1 VQYIYKQGGSTVT
14 TRGAFVAFPAGMD
27 RVLQCRSQIKTR
39 QLATTRV
46 SVTASVCLSAQTPL
60 RTTQYCHRAER
71 GAPEKKAKEKFI
83 DIMYYVPS
91 PDDVLINRLVA
102 SATAKTEIVD
112 TGEEK
117 AVRFSHVEV
126 SFPCDEHDN
135 FFENNKT
142 MGFSIVQNGSVH
154 FRLKS
159 WRDEYVAIRI
169 YIDAIIYDKLY
180 KTCALLALQN
190 IKFDRFAMYAA
201 VLLPVDV
208 LRRRTRMQHGTYCSK
223 IITEVLQEC
232 EIGGPLLATAV
243 ACQSTPNML
252 YMFLGGHKS
261 APVARHPPGDRVSDA

>member
-1 VQYIYKQGGSTVT
+1 
-14 TRGAFVAFPAGMD
+14 MD

-46 SVTASVCLSAQTPL
+46 SVTASVCLSAQTPS
-60 RTTQYCHRAER
+60 RATQHCQRAGR
-71 GAPEKKAKEKFI
+71 GAPDKKQKEKFI
-83 DIMYYVPS
+83 DMMYYVPRD
-91 PDDVLINRLVA
+91 DDVFINRLVA

-117 AVRFSHVEV
+117 AVKFSHVEV

-135 FFENNKT
+135 YFDNNKT
-142 MGFSIVQNGSVH
+142 MGFSIVQNSIVH

-169 YIDAIIYDKLY
+169 YIDAVFYDKLY

-190 IKFDRFAMYAA
+190 IKFDSFAMYGA
-201 VLLPVDV
+201 VLLPFDV
-208 LRRRTRMQHGTYCSK
+208 LQRRTRKKHGTYCSK

-243 ACQSTPNML
+243 ACQSTPNIL

-261 APVARHPPGDRVSDA
+261 VSVVGRPPEDRVSGG